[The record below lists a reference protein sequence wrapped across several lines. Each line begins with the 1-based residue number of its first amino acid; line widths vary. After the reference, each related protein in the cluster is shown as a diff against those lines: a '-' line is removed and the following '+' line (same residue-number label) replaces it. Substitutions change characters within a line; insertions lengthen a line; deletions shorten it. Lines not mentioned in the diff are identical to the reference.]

1 MPRLVIDFM
10 DGSRE
15 TFELPEPPNDP
26 LTRRVRLDKFLEGRF
41 LIIEEG
47 SLENAVLFYPI
58 ENIKCIRAEGNPP
71 GLELPPGARRGAK
84 RVKSAP

>member
-15 TFELPEPPNDP
+15 TFELPEPASDP
-26 LTRRVRLDKFLEGRF
+26 LSRRVRLDKFLEGRF

-47 SLENAVLFYPI
+47 TLENAVLFYPI
-58 ENIKCIRAEGNPP
+58 ENIKCIRAEDNAP

-84 RVKSAP
+84 RIKPAI